1 MEARFSGC
9 AVATHWFPRTPV
21 QIFFRLV
28 LVHKKVWYSLSSL
41 SIQIG
46 VLVVTF
52 RIILFSWN
60 IFFKNVIK
68 SIKSSLK
75 CIQLNHL

>member
-9 AVATHWFPRTPV
+9 AVATHWLPHTLV

-28 LVHKKVWYSLSSL
+28 LVHKKVWCSLSSL

-46 VLVVTF
+46 FLAVTF
-52 RIILFSWN
+52 CRTLIPN
-60 IFFKNVIK
+60 
-68 SIKSSLK
+68 
-75 CIQLNHL
+75 